1 MMGFKLGTDGLIGV
15 RFEVEYIH
23 SLVDL
28 KLSTYSFEF

>member
-15 RFEVEYIH
+15 RFELEYIQ

-28 KLSTYSFEF
+28 KLSIFIVW